1 MNPPPIISFEP
12 PEFRT
17 GIGYDAHRLATGRK
31 LVLGGVEIP
40 SDKGLDG
47 HSDADILLHA
57 ITDAL
62 LGAAAQ
68 GDIGELFPPSD
79 PQWLDTESSVF
90 ARHAGELLQ
99 SYAWRIVNVDAVIV
113 LERPKLSPYRD
124 RIRENVASILKIP
137 VNAVGLKAKTCE
149 GVGPVGTGQLAE
161 AHAVVL
167 IARQGEPQ
175 VM

>member
-1 MNPPPIISFEP
+1 MNPPPIVSLEP

-17 GIGYDAHRLATGRK
+17 GVGYDAHRLANGRK
-31 LVLGGVEIP
+31 LMIGGVEIP
-40 SDKGLDG
+40 SEKGLVG

-68 GDIGELFPPSD
+68 GDIGELFPNSD
-79 PQWLDTESSVF
+79 PQWRDADSSVF
-90 ARHAGELLQ
+90 ARQAAEILE
-99 SYAWRIVNVDAVIV
+99 SYGWRIVNVDAVV
-113 LERPKLSPYRD
+113 LLERPKLLPYRE
-124 RIRENVASILKIP
+124 RIRENIASILKIQAS
-137 VNAVGLKAKTCE
+137 AVGLKAKTGE
-149 GVGPVGTGQLAE
+149 GLGPVGTEQMAE

-167 IARQGEPQ
+167 IARSGQPQ